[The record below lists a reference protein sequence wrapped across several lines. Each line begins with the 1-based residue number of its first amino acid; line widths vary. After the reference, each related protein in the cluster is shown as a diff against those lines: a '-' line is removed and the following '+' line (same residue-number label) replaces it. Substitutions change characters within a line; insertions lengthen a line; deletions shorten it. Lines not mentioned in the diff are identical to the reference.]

1 MARFSF
7 LFVALALASMHGA
20 LGAPSCKPKG
30 HGHLKH
36 SVISYSPSTSL
47 PTYPAN
53 IPKESG
59 VSESKSSTP
68 TPSPTSSPAVQPEPS
83 STPSATPSPSQPAS
97 SGSSGG
103 SVSDA
108 DIATYLKAHNDFRAK
123 HGAQPLTWSN
133 ELSNTAQSWANGCK
147 FEHSHGK
154 FGGTYRLFGGGF
166 LLKARVQKTFLLAPP
181 FRLRVPSSCGRMK
194 PVRRSYPGL
203 DMTFVLISKCYIG
216 EYDPNNPTYSHFTQ
230 VVWKS
235 TTQLGCAVANC
246 GAGTVFPS
254 SVRPNSFAL
263 TVR

>member
-30 HGHLKH
+30 HGYPKH
-36 SVISYSPSTSL
+36 SMISYSSSTSL

-59 VSESKSSTP
+59 VSDSESSTP
-68 TPSPTSSPAVQPEPS
+68 TPAPTSSPATQPMPA
-83 STPSATPSPSQPAS
+83 TTPSPSPSSSQPAS
-97 SGSSGG
+97 SGSGG

-108 DIATYLKAHNDFRAK
+108 DIATYLKVHNDFRAK

-154 FGGTYRLFGGGF
+154 FGGTYRLFRGSF
-166 LLKARVQKTFLLAPP
+166 LLKASAENL
-181 FRLRVPSSCGRMK
+181 S
-194 PVRRSYPGL
+194 
-203 DMTFVLISKCYIG
+203 
-216 EYDPNNPTYSHFTQ
+216 
-230 VVWKS
+230 
-235 TTQLGCAVANC
+235 
-246 GAGTVFPS
+246 AGTGAFSIEAAIKLWTDEASTSIVPRIRCGIR
-254 SVRPNSFAL
+254 VNSN
-263 TVR
+263 VI